1 MYNGIG
7 LNTPRG
13 SGTSGY
19 VQKNLAFVRPKTIT
33 NNYKEILQK
42 FKENPTPTQ
51 KRANQDIIEHE
62 MKHKIEVELYNYSE
76 ELKRKKLDPLEI
88 ENLVIKKR
96 ILLNEKMKNKSKEFI
111 E

>member
-19 VQKNLAFVRPKTIT
+19 VQKNLAFVRPKNMT

-42 FKENPTPTQ
+42 FKEDPTPTK

-62 MKHKIEVELYNYSE
+62 MKHKIEVEIFNYAE
-76 ELKRKKLDPLEI
+76 ELKAKKTSEAEIETLLAEKRKKLYSKLHF
-88 ENLVIKKR
+88 N
-96 ILLNEKMKNKSKEFI
+96 SKEFV

>member
-13 SGTSGY
+13 TGTSGY
-19 VQKNLAFVRPKTIT
+19 VQKNLAFVRPKNMT

-42 FKENPTPTQ
+42 FKENPTPTK
-51 KRANQDIIEHE
+51 KRANQEIIEHE
-62 MKHKIEVELYNYSE
+62 MKHKIEVELFNYAE
-76 ELKRKKLDPLEI
+76 ELKSKNHEENEI
-88 ENLVIKKR
+88 ENLISEKRKKMYEKLR
-96 ILLNEKMKNKSKEFI
+96 INSKEFA